1 MTKENDSVQSIE
13 RAFRILELMRAS
25 NSAFGVNDIASQ
37 LGLSTTTTH
46 RLLQT
51 LIGVHAVTQNPKTR
65 LYDLNPH
72 LLFFGKAVLNRFD
85 FLSSIHPI
93 LGELSKIVGETVFMG
108 ILDDQFDLVY
118 IDHVDNLDHPL
129 RMTPQIGLRQPSHCT
144 SLGKVLLAN
153 LSIEKQ
159 AVILSRESYPKR
171 TDNTITTA
179 QQLKIE
185 LEHVRNV
192 GFALDQE
199 ETENGICCVAAP
211 ISNSGGVIA
220 AVSIS
225 GPAGRMRAKGLD
237 TSLKEAVCSTASQVS
252 QLLHN
257 MDLRG

>member
-13 RAFRILELMRAS
+13 RAFQILELMRACDD
-25 NSAFGVNDIASQ
+25 ALGVNEIASQ

-51 LIGVHAVTQNPKTR
+51 LISVRAVAQNPRTR

-72 LLFFGKAVLNRFD
+72 MLLFGKAVLNRFN

-93 LGELSKIVGETVFMG
+93 LGELSKKAEETVFMG

-118 IDHVDNLDHPL
+118 IDQVDTLDHPL
-129 RMTPQIGLRQPSHCT
+129 RMTPQIGLRQPAHCT

-153 LSIEKQ
+153 LPGERQ
-159 AVILSRESYPKR
+159 AIFLGRENYPKR
-171 TDNTITTA
+171 TEFTITTA
-179 QQLKIE
+179 QELQLE
-185 LEHVRNV
+185 LENIRKV

-211 ISNSGGVIA
+211 IRNSREIIA

-225 GPAGRMRAKGLD
+225 GPSSRMRSKGLD
-237 TSLKEAVCSTASQVS
+237 TSLSEAVCSTALRIS
-252 QLLHN
+252 QLIQN